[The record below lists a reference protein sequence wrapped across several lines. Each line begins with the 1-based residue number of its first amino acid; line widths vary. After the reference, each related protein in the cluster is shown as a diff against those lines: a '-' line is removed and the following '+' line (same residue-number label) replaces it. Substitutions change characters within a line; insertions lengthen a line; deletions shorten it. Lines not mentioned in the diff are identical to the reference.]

1 MEERTMDNINIAAGD
16 RTPEV
21 IFDFSNNRYS
31 LRGESYPED
40 VSAFFGPII
49 AKLDEHFSRMEGV
62 NIEFEFEFVYFNS
75 STAKV
80 LMGLFD
86 KLEEVAGNDNTVK
99 VRWLYEEDDENMQ
112 ELGEEFGED
121 LEQAQFELTAVSE

>member
-1 MEERTMDNINIAAGD
+1 MENINIAAGE

-21 IFDFSNNRYS
+21 AFDFEENRFA

-40 VSAFFGPII
+40 VSAFFGPVI
-49 AKLDEHFSRMEGV
+49 AKLEEHLDALEGASV
-62 NIEFEFEFVYFNS
+62 QFDFEFVYFNS

-86 KLEEVAGNDNTVK
+86 KLEEAASDGNTVHI
-99 VRWLYEEDDENMQ
+99 RWLYEEDDENMQ

-121 LEQAQFELTAVSE
+121 LENAQFELKALPE

>member
-1 MEERTMDNINIAAGD
+1 MDNVNIAASE
-16 RTPEV
+16 RTPDV
-21 IFDFSNNRYS
+21 AFDFENNAYA

-40 VSAFFGPII
+40 VSAFFGPIVGQ
-49 AKLDEHFSRMEGV
+49 LEEHLTGLEGATV
-62 NIEFEFEFVYFNS
+62 HFDFEFVYFNS

-86 KLEEVAGNDNTVK
+86 KLDEVAGNGNTVK
-99 VRWLYEEDDENMQ
+99 IRWLYEEDDENMQ

-121 LEQAQFELTAVSE
+121 LENATFELKPVSE

>member
-1 MEERTMDNINIAAGD
+1 MENINIAAGE

-21 IFDFSNNRYS
+21 AFDFEENRFA

-40 VSAFFGPII
+40 VSAFFGPVI
-49 AKLDEHFSRMEGV
+49 AKLEEHLDALEGAS
-62 NIEFEFEFVYFNS
+62 IQFDFEFVYFNS

-86 KLEEVAGNDNTVK
+86 KLEEAASDGNTVHI
-99 VRWLYEEDDENMQ
+99 RWLYEEDDENMQ

-121 LEQAQFELTAVSE
+121 LEHAQFELKALPE